1 LAHFQRVETKAMFLR
16 YFGLNEDPFG
26 STPDPRWLYSSPTHQ
41 EALAS
46 LMYGYYTNRGFTALI
61 APPGLGKT
69 TLLFRFL
76 DDIHTSARTVFLFDA
91 FCEPLE
97 LISYM
102 LRDLGI
108 TPGRNGIEMREQLKD
123 VLVKEAQAG
132 KRFVVVI
139 DEAQNM
145 SDDALEMVRLLTNF
159 ETPRAKL
166 MQIVLSGQPKLATK
180 LMMPSLEQLRQR
192 ISTFCRLEPLS
203 VEQTAAYIDHRL
215 KRAGY
220 AGPQLFTEDALKL
233 LTDASRGIP
242 RTINNLCFN
251 ALTLTCAL
259 RRKQVDVEIAAEVI
273 ADQQLTPELKE
284 VTPVAPETATEP
296 KVESEEP
303 ERSGSAVKPWAVAAA
318 VLLATSVL
326 SALALPKVAP
336 LWSQAKA
343 EARRLFEGAS
353 PPTHT
358 VQAATENSTVS
369 VAQSNSRPM
378 SFQVVVG
385 PNERLSDIAVKYL
398 GNFDQKRL
406 HQIQALNPK
415 LTDPDH
421 IEVGRTLWLPG
432 LPPVKQPD
440 AEIPELASESQ
451 SEQPTAGTIKIAV
464 TGTGSKSF
472 AVTAEPNET
481 LQNIAV
487 RYLGEFDLKR
497 LHQIQALNP
506 KLIDP
511 DHIETGQKIWL
522 PGPPPV
528 PVARNATPT
537 VDARKIP

>member
-1 LAHFQRVETKAMFLR
+1 MFLR
-16 YFGLNEDPFG
+16 YFGLDEDPFG

-76 DDIHTSARTVFLFDA
+76 EDIRTSARTVFLFDA
-91 FCEPLE
+91 LCEPLE

-108 TPGRNGIEMREQLKD
+108 TPGRNGVEMREQLKD
-123 VLVKEAQAG
+123 VLLKEARAG
-132 KRFVVVI
+132 RRFVVVI

-166 MQIVLSGQPKLATK
+166 MQIVLSGQPKLSDK

-192 ISTFCRLEPLS
+192 ISTFGRLEPLS
-203 VEQTAAYIDHRL
+203 AEQTAAYIGYRL
-215 KRAGY
+215 KRGGY
-220 AGPQLFTEDALKL
+220 VGPQLFTEDALKL

-251 ALTLTCAL
+251 ALTITCAL
-259 RRKQVDVEIAAEVI
+259 RRKQVDAGIAAEAI
-273 ADQQLTPELKE
+273 ADLQLTPELKE
-284 VTPVAPETATEP
+284 VSPVAPELVTRP

-303 ERSGSAVKPWAVAAA
+303 ERSGIAVKPWAVAAA
-318 VLLATSVL
+318 VLLVASVL
-326 SALALPKVAP
+326 SALAFPKVAL
-336 LWSQAKA
+336 LWSQANA
-343 EARRLFEGAS
+343 EARKLFVKVS
-353 PPTHT
+353 PSTHA
-358 VQAATENSTVS
+358 VQAATEISDVS

-385 PNERLSDIAVKYL
+385 PNQRLRDIVAKYL
-398 GNFDQKRL
+398 GNFDQERL

-421 IEVGRTLWLPG
+421 IEVGQTLWLPG
-432 LPPVKQPD
+432 AMPVKEPD
-440 AEIPELASESQ
+440 TDISASDPESQ
-451 SEQPTAGTIKIAV
+451 SEPTAASTAKAADAGRSSKADSFEVTVEPNQTLQDIAV
-464 TGTGSKSF
+464 K
-472 AVTAEPNET
+472 
-481 LQNIAV
+481 
-487 RYLGEFDLKR
+487 YLGDFDLKR
-497 LHQIQALNP
+497 LHQVQALNP
-506 KLIDP
+506 KLTDP

-528 PVARNATPT
+528 PVARNATPP
-537 VDARKIP
+537 ANAGKLP

>member
-1 LAHFQRVETKAMFLR
+1 
-16 YFGLNEDPFG
+16 
-26 STPDPRWLYSSPTHQ
+26 
-41 EALAS
+41 
-46 LMYGYYTNRGFTALI
+46 MYGYYTNRGFTALI

-76 DDIHTSARTVFLFDA
+76 EDIQTSARTVFLFDA

-97 LISYM
+97 LVSYM
-102 LRDLGI
+102 LRDLEI
-108 TPGRNGIEMREQLKD
+108 TPGRNGVEMREQLKD
-123 VLVKEAQAG
+123 VLVREARAG
-132 KRFVVVI
+132 RRFVVVI

-166 MQIVLSGQPKLATK
+166 MQIVLSGQPKLSDK

-203 VEQTAAYIDHRL
+203 AEQTAAYIDHRL

-259 RRKQVDVEIAAEVI
+259 RRKQVDVGIAAEAI

-284 VTPVAPETATEP
+284 VSSAAPEIVTKP
-296 KVESEEP
+296 KVESEEL

-318 VLLATSVL
+318 VLLVASVL
-326 SALALPKVAP
+326 SALAFPKVAP
-336 LWSQAKA
+336 SWSQAKA
-343 EARRLFEGAS
+343 EARKLFVKV
-353 PPTHT
+353 PPSIHA
-358 VQAATENSTVS
+358 VQAATEIGDAS
-369 VAQSNSRPM
+369 VAQSNSRPT

-385 PNERLSDIAVKYL
+385 PNQRLSDIATKYL
-398 GNFDQKRL
+398 GNFDQERL

-421 IEVGRTLWLPG
+421 IEVGQTLWLPG
-432 LPPVKQPD
+432 LLPVKQPD
-440 AEIPELASESQ
+440 TEIPRLAPESP
-451 SEQPTAGTIKIAV
+451 SEQTTAGKAKV
-464 TGTGSKSF
+464 AGTGTGSKSF
-472 AVTAEPNET
+472 EITVEPNQT
-481 LQNIAV
+481 LQDIAMK
-487 RYLGEFDLKR
+487 YLGDFNLKR
-497 LHQIQALNP
+497 LHQIEALNP
-506 KLIDP
+506 KLTDP
-511 DHIETGQKIWL
+511 DHIRLGQKIRL
-522 PGPPPV
+522 PRPPSV
-528 PVARNATPT
+528 PVATNHTPT
-537 VDARKIP
+537 ASLGRLP

>member
-1 LAHFQRVETKAMFLR
+1 MFSR
-16 YFGLNEDPFG
+16 YFGLDEDPFG

-76 DDIHTSARTVFLFDA
+76 DDIRTSARTVFLFDA

-108 TPGRNGIEMREQLKD
+108 VPGRNGIEMREQLKD
-123 VLVKEAQAG
+123 ILVKEARAG
-132 KRFVVVI
+132 RRFVVVI

-166 MQIVLSGQPKLATK
+166 MQIVLSGQPKLSDK

-203 VEQTAAYIDHRL
+203 AEQTAAYIDHRL

-259 RRKQVDVEIAAEVI
+259 RRKQVDVGIAAEAI
-273 ADQQLTPELKE
+273 ADQQLTPELKQAS
-284 VTPVAPETATEP
+284 PGAPEIVTKP

-303 ERSGSAVKPWAVAAA
+303 ERSGRAVKPWAVA
-318 VLLATSVL
+318 
-326 SALALPKVAP
+326 
-336 LWSQAKA
+336 
-343 EARRLFEGAS
+343 
-353 PPTHT
+353 
-358 VQAATENSTVS
+358 
-369 VAQSNSRPM
+369 SRPLCYWWP
-378 SFQVVVG
+378 S
-385 PNERLSDIAVKYL
+385 R
-398 GNFDQKRL
+398 
-406 HQIQALNPK
+406 
-415 LTDPDH
+415 
-421 IEVGRTLWLPG
+421 
-432 LPPVKQPD
+432 
-440 AEIPELASESQ
+440 
-451 SEQPTAGTIKIAV
+451 
-464 TGTGSKSF
+464 
-472 AVTAEPNET
+472 
-481 LQNIAV
+481 
-487 RYLGEFDLKR
+487 
-497 LHQIQALNP
+497 
-506 KLIDP
+506 
-511 DHIETGQKIWL
+511 
-522 PGPPPV
+522 
-528 PVARNATPT
+528 
-537 VDARKIP
+537 